1 MKTVPEWL
9 ADLSSYAT
17 LQLLHERYLNCGE
30 CLTGLHARAEEFTPE
45 ETAEFGR
52 FKSSRFGKKGHF
64 EKYCALRKAEVLE
77 IPFPHFAGRKKNWV
91 NGLTCT
97 ECLLKN
103 HPEDKDCES
112 CIKSLGP
119 SLTNTP
125 PTPFFAL
132 QD

>member
-1 MKTVPEWL
+1 MKNVSQCV

-17 LQLLHERYLNCGE
+17 LQLLYKRFRHCGE
-30 CLTGLHARAEEFTPE
+30 CVAALQARAEEFTPE

-52 FKSSRFGKKGHF
+52 FQTSRFGKKGHF

-77 IPFPHFAGRKKNWV
+77 IPFPHLTGRKKNWV

-103 HPEDKDCES
+103 HPADADCED
-112 CIKSLGP
+112 CLKSIET
-119 SLTNTP
+119 SLTP
-125 PTPFFAL
+125 PLPAASFAREE
-132 QD
+132 